1 MKIAVQGQI
10 VDTDTIYSISEK
22 VYENNNNY
30 FFDII
35 CFNDHTIE
43 VAIHTNDR
51 NNNEAHDEFYRLL
64 ESFGDK
70 NRKDYTEEQNTA
82 LDTAHR
88 NVKIVN
94 KNKIEK
100 MRLDIVNIWSS
111 NQSAIPTFD
120 IKKY

>member
-10 VDTDTIYSISEK
+10 IDTDTIYSISEE

-35 CFNDHTIE
+35 CFNDHAIE
-43 VAIHTNDR
+43 VSIHTKDR
-51 NNNEAHDEFYRLL
+51 TNNKAHNELTLLRQTAGTNATDEQMVMYNTLL
-64 ESFGDK
+64 K
-70 NRKDYTEEQNTA
+70 
-82 LDTAHR
+82 
-88 NVKIVN
+88 KIPIEN

-100 MRLDIVNIWSS
+100 MRQDIVNIWSN
-111 NQSAIPTFD
+111 NQSVIPTFD